1 MIQPIWQFVNNT
13 IDEKYARTAAQTSAR
28 TGHISTRD
36 LVVSLC
42 EHALVQEPVRL
53 AVQNDV
59 PGALQF
65 LELVHFA
72 VEVLVLV

>member
-1 MIQPIWQFVNNT
+1 MKSTHGLQRRRLRELVIFQHATLSFLCV
-13 IDEKYARTAAQTSAR
+13 
-28 TGHISTRD
+28 STRSSKN
-36 LVVSLC
+36 LF
-42 EHALVQEPVRL
+42 RL